1 VTAFDS
7 GTAFSLVAAFNL
19 MIVFALAWS
28 LKSLIQT
35 LERLARLE
43 EQVKLL
49 VQQLQDKD
57 D

>member
-1 VTAFDS
+1 VITAFDS

-49 VQQLQDKD
+49 VEQLRDED
-57 D
+57 